1 MDKNQSVDDIL
12 EEIKRKKA
20 ARAQGRG
27 KPQPRRLNP
36 LRAVQQRQTPQQE
49 RPAPTGGYPRREEEE
64 PASKPRQRAPEELFS
79 SAKRSQQEALAKGAA
94 PEAVREIPPAERSP
108 AFQEVEPEPIENVEA
123 YFSSVF
129 RANGLLSKQTG

>member
-20 ARAQGRG
+20 ARAQGEEAPA
-27 KPQPRRLNP
+27 KAPQSAQELFSSAKR
-36 LRAVQQRQTPQQE
+36 PQQE
-49 RPAPTGGYPRREEEE
+49 RPAPTEAIRGGKEEE

-94 PEAVREIPPAERSP
+94 PEAVREIPRAERA

-123 YFSSVF
+123 YFS
-129 RANGLLSKQTG
+129 